1 MPLDLTIVTPSGSAF
16 RGEVDSVVLP
26 GSEGDFGVL
35 PEHERFLCP
44 LRIGE
49 LQIQRGGQTTY
60 AAVSEGFAD
69 VSGSEVAVL
78 VESCELADE
87 IDTAQAQLAV
97 QRAEEGLAA
106 LDRDVEAAR
115 VAEFE
120 NALERA
126 RNRLSVGQRS

>member
-1 MPLDLTIVTPSGSAF
+1 V
-16 RGEVDSVVLP
+16 
-26 GSEGDFGVL
+26 
-35 PEHERFLCP
+35 
-44 LRIGE
+44 GE
-49 LQIQRGGQTTY
+49 LQIQHGGLTTY

-87 IDTAQAQLAV
+87 IDAARAQLAV

-106 LDRDVEAAR
+106 LDRDAEAAR

-120 NALERA
+120 TALVRA
-126 RNRLSVGQRS
+126 RNRLSVSQRK